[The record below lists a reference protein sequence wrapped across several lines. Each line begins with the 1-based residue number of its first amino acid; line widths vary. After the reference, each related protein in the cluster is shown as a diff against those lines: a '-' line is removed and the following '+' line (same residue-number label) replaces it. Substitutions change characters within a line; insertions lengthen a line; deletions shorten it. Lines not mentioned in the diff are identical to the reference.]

1 MRRRTFILLA
11 ALLPTLGSCRTKD
24 VLLSVNSSSV
34 AELRTLRREEKFQ
47 DLPGIPAE
55 EERKRF
61 TPHLNALLDR
71 IIEGVQQNPR
81 RDWVLEQMDPFVAE
95 FYLEDTELRE
105 RCISY
110 LSRIFVILGIPD
122 DDGAFKKYM
131 IVW

>member
-1 MRRRTFILLA
+1 
-11 ALLPTLGSCRTKD
+11 

-34 AELRTLRREEKFQ
+34 AELRSLRSEEKFQ

-61 TPHLNALLDR
+61 TPLLNDLLDR

-110 LSRIFVILGIPD
+110 LSKIFVILGIPD

>member
-61 TPHLNALLDR
+61 TPLLNALLDR
-71 IIEGVQQNPR
+71 IIVGVQQNPR
-81 RDWVLEQMDPFVAE
+81 RDWVL
-95 FYLEDTELRE
+95 
-105 RCISY
+105 
-110 LSRIFVILGIPD
+110 
-122 DDGAFKKYM
+122 
-131 IVW
+131 

>member
-1 MRRRTFILLA
+1 
-11 ALLPTLGSCRTKD
+11 
-24 VLLSVNSSSV
+24 
-34 AELRTLRREEKFQ
+34 
-47 DLPGIPAE
+47 
-55 EERKRF
+55 
-61 TPHLNALLDR
+61 
-71 IIEGVQQNPR
+71 
-81 RDWVLEQMDPFVAE
+81 MDPFVAE